1 MKFTIETADIPD
13 TEIQLAEILRLV
25 SDQIMEGDIEGK
37 EQMDGSYRF
46 ESPYGAIFLYIED

>member
-1 MKFTIETADIPD
+1 MKFVIETEEIQD

-25 SDQIMEGDIEGK
+25 SDQIMDGDIEVK

-46 ESPYGAIFLYIED
+46 ESVHGAIFLYKED